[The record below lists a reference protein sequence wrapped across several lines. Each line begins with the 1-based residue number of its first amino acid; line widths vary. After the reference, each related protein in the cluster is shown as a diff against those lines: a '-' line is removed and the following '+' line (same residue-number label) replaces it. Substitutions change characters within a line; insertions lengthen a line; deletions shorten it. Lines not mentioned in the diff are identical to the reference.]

1 MFRRGAMFYMQ
12 DSATGKQT
20 SLRTKDEAEASSLLN
35 ARNAAQQQ
43 PTLNLHLAR
52 AYLTASDPA
61 FVERTWQTVMQQL
74 QSRGK
79 DSSRERYASVF
90 KSPSFDELRN
100 KKLLETT
107 TDDFFA
113 VFKDGKVSI
122 VYFLKRLHNFALSL
136 GWIAIPIVA
145 PYLWPKYEAKDRRGI
160 TQDEHQSVLQQEKN
174 AEWKLYLEL
183 LWETGAAQSDAV
195 NFKAEDVDP
204 QTRTISYFRQKTGSL
219 AQFTISK
226 KLETVLSHLPT
237 TGVAERLEQPG
248 IDQRGNIMRLA
259 VQHPARL
266 FRREAGGQLSQERQE
281 PLLFFFH
288 AKSVAGCAKNRTGNH
303 RCIGILNVAK
313 SGSMSKELVPI
324 LADALRAYYD
334 TNELVEICSLFD
346 IQIELDYPN
355 QKPNLLALAK
365 RLIVEMEHGNHRR
378 LLEALLPSLFVRC
391 SEMIAK
397 TDWERRDF
405 HQEMSGR
412 MEKLRPL
419 LGTQTTPTEIAVPD
433 GKPFTAKSEIREL
446 IEKAEGEV
454 FLVDAYIGITT
465 LDCLRELQH
474 PIKILTGQQKQSI
487 ESGFDTTLADFRA
500 EGRTIEVRRH
510 PKLHDRYLIFNERCW
525 LIGGSIKDA
534 GKKALNVI
542 ECLDSKDTISADVK
556 KKWDEAT
563 IYT

>member
-1 MFRRGAMFYMQ
+1 LLKLCHHWRSKTSGIRDWNIETDNPVMKTKYTLFRRGAMFYMQ

-61 FVERTWQTVMQQL
+61 FVERTWQTVMEQL

-90 KSPSFDELRN
+90 KSPSFDGLRN

-226 KLETVLSHLPT
+226 ALETVLSHLPT
-237 TGVAERLEQPG
+237 TGVLFPKLSTFSQSDRASRFRRRCHKAGVSGVTLHSYRYAWAERAKVVGMP
-248 IDQRGNIMRLA
+248 
-259 VQHPARL
+259 
-266 FRREAGGQLSQERQE
+266 ERFAQAA
-281 PLLFFFH
+281 LGH
-288 AKSVAGCAKNRTGNH
+288 N
-303 RCIGILNVAK
+303 
-313 SGSMSKELVPI
+313 SKAI
-324 LADALRAYYD
+324 HRAY
-334 TNELVEICSLFD
+334 
-346 IQIELDYPN
+346 
-355 QKPNLLALAK
+355 AK
-365 RLIVEMEHGNHRR
+365 KAIII
-378 LLEALLPSLFVRC
+378 APSL
-391 SEMIAK
+391 EDYEAK
-397 TDWERRDF
+397 
-405 HQEMSGR
+405 
-412 MEKLRPL
+412 
-419 LGTQTTPTEIAVPD
+419 A
-433 GKPFTAKSEIREL
+433 A
-446 IEKAEGEV
+446 
-454 FLVDAYIGITT
+454 
-465 LDCLRELQH
+465 
-474 PIKILTGQQKQSI
+474 QQK
-487 ESGFDTTLADFRA
+487 LVAA
-500 EGRTIEVRRH
+500 
-510 PKLHDRYLIFNERCW
+510 
-525 LIGGSIKDA
+525 
-534 GKKALNVI
+534 
-542 ECLDSKDTISADVK
+542 
-556 KKWDEAT
+556 
-563 IYT
+563 